1 MRHLSRLALLIALVT
16 LLFPLIPG
24 TALAKPQKKRAPAKP
39 VPAQITGI
47 YSDLRYGEI
56 SGDIG
61 GTEIFIMLAQSSPY
75 MATVQIAEG
84 VPTDPV
90 LVPVK
95 VTGNDIEFSFPAGS
109 DLDKSYG
116 TYRGTITARGL
127 TGKFANEGEKTFLKR
142 KPSHWE

>member
-1 MRHLSRLALLIALVT
+1 MRPLFKLVFLIALVT
-16 LLFPLIPG
+16 AVLPLVPG
-24 TALAKPQKKRAPAKP
+24 TTLAKPQKKRVPAKP
-39 VPAQITGI
+39 APAQITGI
-47 YSDLRYGEI
+47 YSDLHYGEI

-61 GTEIFIMLAQSSPY
+61 GTEIFIMLAESSPY
-75 MATVQIAEG
+75 MATVQIAQG

-109 DLDKSYG
+109 EMAKSYG
-116 TYRGTITARGL
+116 TYHGTISARGL
-127 TGKFANEGEKTFLKR
+127 TGKFANEEEKTFLKR